1 MTELAPL
8 ARRPETADDP
18 APLIRVPYPGPK
30 ARRIVERMRS
40 VEGAG
45 LRTSGEGWPL
55 VVEQAHGSTLVDPD
69 GNRFVDLYASFAV
82 ANVGHTHP
90 AVTAAIQAQAAR
102 STHVSSAFGS
112 SVRADLEEALLAI
125 APTGLDRVMLGI
137 TGADANETALKLAR
151 TATGRHEVIAFSGG
165 YFGRLSGVAGL
176 NGKTSSRR
184 SAGLVAAAHFFPY
197 PYPYRWRH
205 GPRERAGEQ
214 LLGLLEE
221 AVESEA
227 SGIGPV
233 AAIFI
238 EPVQGNG
245 GVVIPPDGFLA
256 GLRQLCDRNG
266 IVLVFDEI
274 QAGFGRTGR
283 LWAGEHWGVTPDL
296 MTVGK
301 GIGGGMAVSAVLGRS
316 ELMSDWRP
324 GTHTSTFLTNAL
336 NLAAARAAIGVMTG
350 ERLWERSASLGG
362 VVLDRLV
369 AELAEVPWVGEVRGL
384 GLFVGIEIVDDR
396 LTKEPDRERAAAIRA
411 AALQAG
417 VVLGGGGHAENV
429 IKVSPP
435 LTIDERQLAVATDIT
450 IQAIRGVQ

>member
-1 MTELAPL
+1 MSELASPTRWR
-8 ARRPETADDP
+8 ASSDDP
-18 APLIRVPYPGPK
+18 APLVRVPYPGRE
-30 ARRIVERMRS
+30 ARRIIERIRS

-55 VVEQAHGSTLVDPD
+55 VIEQAHGSTLVDPD
-69 GNRFVDLYASFAV
+69 GNRFVDLHASFAV
-82 ANVGHTHP
+82 ANVGHAHP

-102 STHVSSAFGS
+102 LTHVSSAFGS
-112 SVRADLEEALLAI
+112 SIRADLEEALLAI
-125 APTGLDRVMLGI
+125 APTGLNRVMLGI

-176 NGKTSSRR
+176 NGKKLFRQSV
-184 SAGLVAAAHFFPY
+184 GLDADAHFFPY

-205 GPRERAGEQ
+205 GPGEQAGEQ
-214 LLGLLEE
+214 VLGLLEE
-221 AVESEA
+221 AIESEA

-233 AAIFI
+233 AAIFV

-245 GVVIPPDGFLA
+245 GVVIPPDGFLR
-256 GLRQLCDRNG
+256 GLRQLCDRHG

-316 ELMSDWRP
+316 ELMSHWRP

-336 NLAAARAAIGVMTG
+336 NLAAARAAIGVMTS
-350 ERLWERSASLGG
+350 EKLWERSAALGRI
-362 VVLDRLV
+362 VLERLV

-384 GLFVGIEIVDDR
+384 GLFIGIEIVGDR

-429 IKVSPP
+429 IKISPP
-435 LTIDERQLAVATDIT
+435 LTIDERQLDAAIEIT
-450 IQAIRGVQ
+450 IRAIRGAP